1 MTIRLFAVALV
12 SLSAVSLSAQ
22 ASAQPACSAADARAV
37 ALAEALLADGFE
49 RVGVCAEGTRARV
62 TFENRRYR
70 YDVRALEEVAEAA
83 RWAGLDRLQLVPTRS
98 GVALASIET
107 EVPAEGAALDPEST
121 TAGFASSTDLPP
133 TQRGPWLKLDAV
145 LHPVIRAEFGDF
157 DTPVRADVEL
167 NPTLQTALWPGAAAT
182 AQLVVPV
189 LSDVQGS
196 DGSVRPGIL
205 ALHQRARLGTVFA
218 RLSAGRF
225 TRDRYGVDAQATAF
239 VLDGR
244 LALTGRIG
252 QTGFGRL
259 NDGRIDYT
267 ALNQTTYSV
276 GLEAVALPRYGLT
289 VGAEVER
296 FLSGAT
302 GVRAE
307 LGRVFDET
315 RVAFFGTV
323 VGDELGTLADGD
335 PNVGGRITFALP
347 IAKHARPGR
356 VRARLADRMA
366 IEYRYRRLG
375 EGTPAYDVEP
385 GPQSELGAFHPALLE
400 ARLRR
405 R

>member
-1 MTIRLFAVALV
+1 MTIRLFAVAL
-12 SLSAVSLSAQ
+12 LSISVH
-22 ASAQPACSAADARAV
+22 ASAQPACSATDARAA

-49 RVGVCAEGTRARV
+49 SVGVCAEGTGARV

-83 RWAGLDRLQLVPTRS
+83 RWAGLDRLRLVPTRA
-98 GVALASIET
+98 GIALASIET
-107 EVPAEGAALDPEST
+107 AVPAEGEALDPEST
-121 TAGFASSTDLPP
+121 TAGFDGAADLPP
-133 TQRGPWLKLDAV
+133 TRRGPWLHLDAV
-145 LHPVIRAEFGDF
+145 LHPVVRAEFGDF
-157 DTPVRADVEL
+157 STPVRADLEL
-167 NPTLQTALWPGAAAT
+167 NPTLQTALWPGATAT

-225 TRDRYGVDAQATAF
+225 TRDRYGVDAEATAF
-239 VLDGR
+239 ALDGR
-244 LALTGRIG
+244 LALTGRVG
-252 QTGFGRL
+252 RTGFAQL
-259 NDGRIDYT
+259 DEGRIDYT
-267 ALNQTTYSV
+267 ALNQTTYGA

-289 VGAEVER
+289 VGVEMER

-307 LGRVFDET
+307 LGRVFGET
-315 RVAFFGTV
+315 QVTFFGTV
-323 VGDELGTLADGD
+323 VGDTFGELGDGD
-335 PNVGGRITFALP
+335 PNVGGRIVFALP

-375 EGTPAYDVEP
+375 RGTPAYDVEP

>member
-1 MTIRLFAVALV
+1 MKIRLFAAALV
-12 SLSAVSLSAQ
+12 SLSVQ
-22 ASAQPACSAADARAV
+22 ASAQPTCSATDARAV

-49 RVGVCAEGTRARV
+49 SVGVCTDGARARV
-62 TFENRRYR
+62 TLENRRYR

-83 RWAGLDRLQLVPTRS
+83 RWVGLDRLQLVPTRA
-98 GVALASIET
+98 GIALTSIET
-107 EVPAEGAALDPEST
+107 AVPAEGAPLDPAST
-121 TAGFASSTDLPP
+121 SAEVARSEDLPP
-133 TQRGPWLKLDAV
+133 TRRGPWLRLDAV
-145 LHPVIRAEFGDF
+145 LYPVVRAEFGDF

-167 NPTLQTALWPGAAAT
+167 NPTLQTALWPGATAT
-182 AQLVVPV
+182 AQLVVPL
-189 LSDVQGS
+189 LSEVQGS

-205 ALHQRARLGTVFA
+205 ALHQRARVGTVFA

-239 VLDGR
+239 TLNGR
-244 LALTGRIG
+244 LAVTGRVG
-252 QTGFGRL
+252 RTGFAQL
-259 NDGRIDYT
+259 NDGRVDYT
-267 ALNQTTYSV
+267 ALNQTTYGV
-276 GLEAVALPRYGLT
+276 GLEAVASPRYGLT
-289 VGAEVER
+289 VGAELER

-307 LGRVFDET
+307 LGRVFGET
-315 RVAFFGTV
+315 HVAFFGTV
-323 VGDELGTLADGD
+323 VGDTFGTLTDGD

-356 VRARLADRMA
+356 LRARLADRMA

-375 EGTPAYDVEP
+375 TGTPAYDVEP
-385 GPQSELGAFHPALLE
+385 GPPSTLGAFHPALLE